1 MPPQRVHSI
10 NNIRGH
16 FILKTSSS
24 RNLLS
29 AFTLIELL
37 VVIAIIAILA
47 AILFPVFAKVRE
59 KARQTQCLNNEKQI
73 GMAFLQY
80 VQDYDETY
88 PMASYFDFTHE
99 WSALINPYVKNG
111 TAGGSYNMIG
121 GVFSC
126 PDYPGQHVANE
137 YIPRD
142 DIVRNLTAGT
152 TPPTDG
158 TNTYV
163 YPMTTL
169 SQIDSPA
176 SKWFII
182 EPGATTAPPATWNT
196 WVPTEYFWVDTA
208 GSPLG
213 TNQKINTT
221 GALNCDHDNSWTG
234 CEHMP
239 RYRHNGQMNVL
250 WCDGHVKS
258 VGYGRWNWYNDIFI
272 EGLNGTDNNSG
283 GVPNPPAVPY

>member
-1 MPPQRVHSI
+1 MKRSPSQKSI
-10 NNIRGH
+10 IG
-16 FILKTSSS
+16 
-24 RNLLS
+24 
-29 AFTLIELL
+29 FTLIELL

-59 KARQTQCLNNEKQI
+59 KARQTQCLSNEKQI
-73 GMAFLQY
+73 GLAFLQY

-99 WSALINPYVKNG
+99 WSALINPYIKNG
-111 TAGGSYNMIG
+111 VPGGPYNMIG

-126 PDYPGQHVANE
+126 PDYPGQAIANE

-142 DIVRNLTAGT
+142 DIVRCLTAGT
-152 TPPTDG
+152 TAPTDG
-158 TNTYV
+158 ANTYV

-169 SQIDSPA
+169 SQIDSPG

-182 EPGATTAPPATWNT
+182 EPGASAAPPATWNT

-208 GSPLG
+208 GSPPG
-213 TNQKINTT
+213 TNQKINAT
-221 GALNCDHDNSWTG
+221 GALNCDHDQSWTG

-239 RYRHNGQMNVL
+239 RYRHTGATNVL

-258 VGYGRWNWYNDIFI
+258 VGYGRWNWYNDIYI
-272 EGLNGTDNNSG
+272 PGLNGTDNNTNG
-283 GVPNPPAVPY
+283 APNAPAVPY